1 MHHLPTKGS
10 SAVNGCRQNS
20 LHKSLIDELHG
31 VMQIIVI
38 IGEQV
43 M

>member
-1 MHHLPTKGS
+1 MG
-10 SAVNGCRQNS
+10 AVRIHR

-31 VMQIIVI
+31 VVQIIVI